1 MIVMCHTTKRLAMS
15 HINHTIR
22 RNEVYHFNLRMGEK
36 TYRKSLK
43 TDSPSL
49 CRRYLSAIMPH
60 ISNCKR
66 LGKGMNKADID
77 VFIEMLISNKVNEVV
92 RLGKAIT
99 QPLSLTANSYFEQ
112 WFNETSTQRDN
123 QYNYDST
130 DWGYLDITP
139 PPYPEYPSYANWLS
153 SRLDRVAAYQPDY
166 QAFTS
171 YDAERDDV
179 VFDSEHPHYDDLQ
192 HPTIHQ
198 AKYDY
203 LNAQVTKLTNN
214 INKAHKED
222 DPIQLRITLNELT
235 ERFIDLLPSPP
246 PLVNTSQENKNL
258 DALLF
263 KDAVEKY
270 IEYAEGQLPK
280 KQQADPKRH
289 MKLWLQDLEYYPIDS
304 INLEDILEAWEIINR
319 FPKNTKNESIESIW
333 ELTKTGDA
341 TGQPMAFQNAKK
353 YKQELRKFFTWACD
367 ITKHSTNNP
376 IATDSTYKLLKDK
389 KHNQTPRTKFSN
401 QQALT
406 ITDHCKANLSN
417 PFSWA
422 ILLMAYH
429 GMRNSEVTNLTKSD
443 IITDPDSQISYINIK
458 QGKTANAKRKIPI
471 HREILKLGFIAY
483 VQQFKI
489 DIFNFSSTKLT
500 SYYSHELRPSLKIP
514 HLAEDGSRLS
524 LYSFRHTVIS
534 KLTAENIQRSIQNKI
549 VGHAQS
555 ETQAG
560 YTHLELEILQKYVNI
575 ITY

>member
-22 RNEVYHFNLRMGEK
+22 RNEVYHFNLRIGEK

-92 RLGKAIT
+92 RLGKAMT

-130 DWGYLDITP
+130 DWGYLNITP

-171 YDAERDDV
+171 YDVDNDDV
-179 VFDSEHPHYDDLQ
+179 AVDTEHPHYDDLQ

-203 LNAQVTKLTNN
+203 LNAQVTKFTNN
-214 INKAHKED
+214 INKAHRED
-222 DPIQLRITLNELT
+222 NPIQLRITLNELT
-235 ERFIDLLPSPP
+235 ERFTDLLPNTP
-246 PLVNTSQENKNL
+246 PLVQTPSDNNKL
-258 DALLF
+258 GTLLF
-263 KDAVEKY
+263 KDVVEKY
-270 IEYAEGQLPK
+270 IEYAENKMPK
-280 KQQADPKRH
+280 RQQADPKRH
-289 MKLWLQDLEYYPIDS
+289 MKLWLQDFADTPIDNV
-304 INLEDILEAWEIINR
+304 NLGDILDAWETIKS
-319 FPKNTKNESIESIW
+319 FPKNTKSESIESVW
-333 ELTKTGDA
+333 ELTKTCDVS
-341 TGQPMAFQNAKK
+341 GQPMTFQNAKK

-367 ITKHSTNNP
+367 LQHLTTNNP
-376 IATDSTYKLLKDK
+376 IATDNAYKLLIDDK
-389 KHNQTPRTKFSN
+389 NKQTPRTKFN
-401 QQALT
+401 NNQALN
-406 ITDHCKANLSN
+406 IINHCKNNLES

-422 ILLMAYH
+422 VLLMAYH
-429 GMRNSEVTNLTKSD
+429 GMRNSEVTSLTKSD
-443 IITDPDSQISYINIK
+443 IVTDPDSQICYINIK
-458 QGKTANAKRKIPI
+458 NGKTVNAKRKVPI
-471 HREILKLGFIAY
+471 HNEIIKLGFIEY
-483 VQQFKI
+483 VQQFEFL
-489 DIFNFSSTKLT
+489 IFNFGSTKLT
-500 SYYSHELRPSLKIP
+500 SYYSHELRPLLNIP
-514 HLAEDGSRLS
+514 ELAEDGSRLS
-524 LYSFRHTVIS
+524 LYSFRHAVIS
-534 KLTAENIQRSIQNKI
+534 KLTAAGSNRGIQNAI

-560 YTHLELEILQKYVNI
+560 YTHIDLHQLQTYVNI